1 MAALRRSPP
10 LPQERI
16 QMTESAI
23 IYAALTLCY
32 AAYVSVAFCFVTLAV
47 VGLFAVLQRFW
58 EKP

>member
-1 MAALRRSPP
+1 
-10 LPQERI
+10 
-16 QMTESAI
+16 MTESAI
-23 IYAALTLCY
+23 IYAALILCY